1 MFFAEERGSNTGWLV
16 LLLPVL
22 LLMLAFVTDISML
35 YIASNQLQ
43 HLADKCGEGAL
54 AASLDLAMLQ
64 ERRLLRV
71 EPGQAEGRFQQL
83 LEANAGCQGW
93 VFEKIRIT
101 RIEVEPEG
109 PPRLNCRL
117 QGDYT
122 PVFLGFWRPRI
133 TLGVESE
140 VVLEDIP

>member
-1 MFFAEERGSNTGWLV
+1 MFFVEERGSNTGWLV
-16 LLLPVL
+16 LMLPVF

-54 AASLDLAMLQ
+54 SGSLNLAVLQ
-64 ERRLLRV
+64 ERGLFRV
-71 EPGQAEGRFQQL
+71 EPGQAEERFQQL
-83 LEANAGCQGW
+83 LQANAGYQGW

-101 RIEVEPEG
+101 NIEVEPEG
-109 PPRLNCRL
+109 PSRLNCRL

-140 VVLEDIP
+140 VVLEEMP